1 MSKTQ
6 ILAAR
11 VSEVTPEMEFC
22 AKREGLPVETIRE
35 KVGAGGWWYLRTSST
50 PLVRWNRCASAL
62 PPFFVNGHDT
72 GGLNQES

>member
-35 KVGAGGWWYLRTSST
+35 KVGAGGW
-50 PLVRWNRCASAL
+50 
-62 PPFFVNGHDT
+62 
-72 GGLNQES
+72 